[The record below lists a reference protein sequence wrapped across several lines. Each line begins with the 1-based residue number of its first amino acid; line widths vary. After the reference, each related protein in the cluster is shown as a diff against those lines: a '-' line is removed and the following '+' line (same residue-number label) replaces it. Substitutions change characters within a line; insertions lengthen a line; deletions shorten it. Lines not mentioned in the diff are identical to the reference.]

1 MCLNGCRNSGSIVNG
16 KSDQAFFDC
25 STHTKRRGKCRSH
38 FIRASVLERMVLKH
52 MKLVMGYILC
62 HEAHFRAVMEEQ
74 LLLESS
80 EKIRSKQK
88 QRDRDEKRI
97 AELKRLFMKIYE
109 DNAAGRLSDE
119 RYELLS
125 QSYESEQK
133 ELEAEVVTLQKEIEV
148 QKQQNESIEQFIQT
162 ANKYVDLNHLDAYAL
177 HELVQGIY
185 VDAPDKSSGHTVQ
198 HIHIKYNGLGFI
210 PLDKLLQKETA

>member
-1 MCLNGCRNSGSIVNG
+1 MYQPNP
-16 KSDQAFFDC
+16 
-25 STHTKRRGKCRSH
+25 
-38 FIRASVLERMVLKH
+38 
-52 MKLVMGYILC
+52 KL
-62 HEAHFRAVMEEQ
+62 EQ
-74 LLLESS
+74 LRAQQE
-80 EKIRSKQK
+80 
-88 QRDRDEKRI
+88 RDRDEKRI

-133 ELEAEVVTLQKEIEV
+133 DLEAEVVTLQKEIEA
-148 QKQQNESIEQFIQT
+148 QKQQNESIEQFIQA
-162 ANKYVDLNHLDAYAL
+162 ANKYVDLDHLDAYAL